1 MKTDEMQNIIQ
12 DKMTDEAGTLLEIRN
27 LKVRF
32 TARKKVL
39 TAVDGVSLSIRPGE
53 IVGVVGESGSG
64 KSVMSQSILR
74 LREYDSDVNYEGQV
88 LFEGKDLLKVS
99 QAEMRG
105 VRGNRIAVIFQDPMT
120 SLSPVH
126 TVGRQLSEV
135 LILHKKM
142 TKQQLRNGAGSCCT

>member
-105 VRGNRIAVIFQDPMT
+105 VRGNRIAVIFRT
-120 SLSPVH
+120 L
-126 TVGRQLSEV
+126 
-135 LILHKKM
+135 
-142 TKQQLRNGAGSCCT
+142 